1 MYHVILD
8 PLLHFQESNGLSRP
22 GNKVYNGR
30 KKKSQPSFQI
40 VPEWYFLC
48 QYAMLKAVPD
58 EYNSILI
65 RTEIN
70 VPEIPK
76 MNADNK

>member
-1 MYHVILD
+1 MSKRRIQITDLQKQEIEEKQEIRLLIRLHIFYLILLISGD
-8 PLLHFQESNGLSRP
+8 IILFP
-22 GNKVYNGR
+22 V
-30 KKKSQPSFQI
+30 
-40 VPEWYFLC
+40 
-48 QYAMLKAVPD
+48 

>member
-1 MYHVILD
+1 MGKFWFSGDIILF
-8 PLLHFQESNGLSRP
+8 P
-22 GNKVYNGR
+22 V
-30 KKKSQPSFQI
+30 
-40 VPEWYFLC
+40 
-48 QYAMLKAVPD
+48 

-65 RTEIN
+65 RTEIK